1 MPQRS
6 RQSRASQPAQ
16 YNRGQPNYPQSRAPN
31 FHPPQSNQYPQPT
44 YQVPNA
50 GGYMPSSGMNQDPH
64 VHPQYMNHGNEQSY
78 PPQYFN
84 QPSQQ
89 YSQYQPE
96 PPSPP
101 SRPKKIAVADAIGL
115 LSKRLGFLEEKIAS
129 MDMPEEEAHAQQSI
143 NSNIIQKL
151 EALQEQV
158 SAMAMAS
165 STPSSMELADSSIKE
180 TVATEE

>member
-6 RQSRASQPAQ
+6 RQSRAQPSAQ
-16 YNRGQPNYPQSRAPN
+16 YNRGQANHPQSRAPN
-31 FHPPQSNQYPQPT
+31 FHPPQPNHYPQPT

-50 GGYMPSSGMNQDPH
+50 GGYMPSSGMNQVPGA
-64 VHPQYMNHGNEQSY
+64 HPQYMNHGNGQSY

-96 PPSPP
+96 PPAPP
-101 SRPKKIAVADAIGL
+101 SRPKKIAVSDAIGL
-115 LSKRLGFLEEKIAS
+115 LSKRLGFLEEKVAS

-165 STPSSMELADSSIKE
+165 STSSSMKLADKE
-180 TVATEE
+180 AVDNQE